1 MIISNFLKNKAAP
14 IVRNRFWSS
23 SKLIANRDLSGRIQY
38 SMNASSTLKKCTL
51 FLIFVIL
58 LNSTAHADIV
68 WPSVYIAAGMASIPV
83 ILAGLVVEILFVKYF
98 TKIKWLKATAVAFL
112 MNLVSSLIG
121 VFTNEFSGLL
131 LELILYYVF
140 GYDSPTFNWDH
151 WMLHYTTIIFIN
163 TLIEGGI
170 VRLTLKLKL
179 TNTFLWLFLANT
191 ISVMLCAIYIHF
203 VPIRL

>member
-1 MIISNFLKNKAAP
+1 MKT
-14 IVRNRFWSS
+14 
-23 SKLIANRDLSGRIQY
+23 
-38 SMNASSTLKKCTL
+38 SSTLRKCTL
-51 FLIFVIL
+51 LLLFAFL

-68 WPSVYIAAGMASIPV
+68 WPSLYIAEGMASLPV
-83 ILAGLVVEILFVKYF
+83 ILAGLVVEIFFVKYC
-98 TKIKWLKATAVAFL
+98 TKIKWLKAIAVAFL
-112 MNLVSSLIG
+112 MNLVTSAIG
-121 VFTNEFSGLL
+121 LYTNTNAFSGLF

-151 WMLHYTTIIFIN
+151 WILHYTTIIFIN
-163 TLIEGGI
+163 TLIEGVV

-179 TNTFLWLFLANT
+179 KNTFWWLFLANT